1 MAYACVFAPRGA
13 KRETLTAIATSASNA
28 PGLVRVPGHRPLSA
42 RGLRL
47 RHVERLSRPA
57 ASEPRVERRRSGPAH
72 RPRPTRSNLA
82 ATSERR
88 RLRAPRAEARL
99 LRGREG

>member
-13 KRETLTAIATSASNA
+13 KRETLTAIATSASDA
-28 PGLVRVPGHRPLSA
+28 PGLVRVPSHRPLSA

-57 ASEPRVERRRSGPAH
+57 ASEPRVERRGSGPAH
-72 RPRPTRSNLA
+72 RRGPPRTSLE
-82 ATSERR
+82 ATSEPRP
-88 RLRAPRAEARL
+88 LRDPGAEARL
-99 LRGREG
+99 LRGRV